1 MTRRKWAG
9 RHRKVP
15 IGQIKGISKHTI
27 AKLASHTHTGRIASR
42 VVHTVRIIIR
52 NFLVQVCRR
61 AIYFKGERKSL
72 LPIHVKAGVDD
83 LQTR

>member
-42 VVHTVRIIIR
+42 VVHTVRI
-52 NFLVQVCRR
+52 NHPQFP
-61 AIYFKGERKSL
+61 G
-72 LPIHVKAGVDD
+72 PGVPQSN
-83 LQTR
+83 LFQG